1 MTSAYLHL
9 LMAHVPVV
17 GTLFGAGLLIV
28 AILRKSDEQKRTALA
43 LICLASLLALPTYLS
58 GQPAAMLLKR
68 FMPGMPPDAGD
79 QHAEVAILALGAS
92 LFLGAVALTGLLVF
106 RKDKKLPAGYL
117 VLLLFLALIGGGL
130 LAWTANLGAK
140 IRHAEIR
147 RTASVS
153 ATQMPV

>member
-1 MTSAYLHL
+1 MSSAYLHL

-17 GTLFGAGLLIV
+17 GTLFGAGFLIV
-28 AILRKSDEQKRTALA
+28 AILRKSDELKRAALA

-79 QHAEVAILALGAS
+79 QHAEVAILALVAS
-92 LFLGAVALTGLLVF
+92 LFLGAVALAGLVVF
-106 RKDKKLPAGYL
+106 RKDKKMPAGYL

-140 IRHAEIR
+140 IRHTELR

-153 ATQMPV
+153 VTKILT